1 VDGRILNAND
11 YFNKQTIPITPRPFD
26 NANQWA
32 GSIGGPVP
40 RTHQKLHFFFDNEG
54 IRLVLPTS
62 TFVYIP
68 SPAFQQA
75 VMANI
80 TQVSPAQSSFYK
92 SLFQVYNQAS
102 GASHATGIVG
112 SSDPSGCNN
121 QVLVIRGVQFG

>member
-1 VDGRILNAND
+1 LADPFHGRTRN
-11 YFNKQTIPITPRPFD
+11 
-26 NANQWA
+26 
-32 GSIGGPVP
+32 SISS
-40 RTHQKLHFFFDNEG
+40 NEG

-92 SLFQVYNQAS
+92 SLFQGYNQAS
-102 GASHATGIVG
+102 GASYATGIVG

-121 QVLVIRGVQFG
+121 QVLVIKGVQFGSGAAPAKL